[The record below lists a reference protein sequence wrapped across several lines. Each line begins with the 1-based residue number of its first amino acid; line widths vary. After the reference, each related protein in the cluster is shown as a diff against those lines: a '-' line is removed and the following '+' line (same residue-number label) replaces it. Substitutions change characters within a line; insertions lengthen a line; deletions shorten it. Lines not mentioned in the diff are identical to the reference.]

1 MPNRASRCQGG
12 FTLIEMLVAIAV
24 FAVMAAMAYGGLSAV
39 LNTRASVTAALERD
53 RTLQMAV
60 WHIQH
65 DIAQIV
71 ARPTRDEF
79 GDRIAPVFSTP
90 ESGLSISHNGW
101 RNPLNQARSS
111 LQRTRYRLDE
121 HDNWVRAYW
130 QRLDR
135 APEPAAVT
143 ATLIADADAVEW
155 HFLNAADEWLDRWPP
170 HAQGFPTT
178 PTAEPADGAGIQLP
192 RAIELRLKT
201 ATWGELRLVFMVPG
215 AQE

>member
-1 MPNRASRCQGG
+1 SQRRWLMPDHRAHRQCG

-39 LNTRASVTAALERD
+39 LNTRESVTAALERD

-65 DIAQIV
+65 DLAQIV
-71 ARPTRDEF
+71 ARPTRDQF

-101 RNPLNQARSS
+101 RNPLNLARSS
-111 LQRTRYRLDE
+111 LQRTRYHLDE
-121 HDNWVRAYW
+121 HDNLTRAHW
-130 QRLDR
+130 QVLDR
-135 APEPAAVT
+135 APEPQAVT
-143 ATLIADADAVEW
+143 TALLEHVEALEW
-155 HFLNAADEWLDRWPP
+155 HFLNGADEWLDRWPP

-178 PTAEPADGAGIQLP
+178 PTQAPAGDTKTPRLQLP
-192 RAIELRLKT
+192 RAIELRL
-201 ATWGELRLVFMVPG
+201 
-215 AQE
+215 